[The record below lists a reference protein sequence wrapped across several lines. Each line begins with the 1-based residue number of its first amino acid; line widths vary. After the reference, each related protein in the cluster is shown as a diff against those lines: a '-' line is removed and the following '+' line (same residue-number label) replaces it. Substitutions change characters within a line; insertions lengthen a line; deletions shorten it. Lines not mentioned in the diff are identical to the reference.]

1 MNRKSRILIVLLI
14 LAILATF
21 TACGGAAEPGTKD
34 GASAPTKKPTIFS
47 PAEPEKVS
55 VTGIELSDAEL
66 TAYLGTDSVKGTLTA
81 SVQPEDAEQKGVK
94 FASSDPSVVKVDDEG
109 NYQALSIGTAVIT
122 VTAEDPDFTG
132 SASCTIT
139 VKSQVDSITLSS
151 AEEILYADGTA
162 SLTAQVSPADVKGL
176 SFAWA
181 SSDSS
186 VATVD
191 DNGNV
196 TACKPGRAVV
206 TYTVED
212 GSGIQGSCDILVGV
226 PIKSLKIN
234 EKAVTVL
241 VGVNEEIAR
250 KQLTVTTVP
259 EESAVFGLKWSSSD
273 ENIAKVD
280 DEGVVTGVSAGK
292 ATITGVSRDP
302 KSNGKIK
309 SVCVVTV
316 GDAVKSIDLSGTG
329 ERLQKTKVMKL
340 AAALTPAKPFN
351 AKLSWKSSDESVL
364 TVDAKGTVKA
374 VGVGSATVTCTATD
388 GSNTSAEYKITVYQP
403 VTRLTASTKRLVIL
417 EKTSGSISIT
427 AAPEDA
433 TDKSVEWSSSD
444 TSVAKVDQKGNVTA
458 GKTGSAVITATAKDG
473 SNRSVK
479 IPVVVEP
486 TVPLSA
492 ETFTRRG
499 PFGFYNRFAITFK
512 NLTKTKKITYI
523 SFKVTYNANGSTK
536 SYICYTDSDIITAG
550 HSKRVGWWN
559 GSGLVYARNFQVYL
573 RSVRYADG
581 TSQSFNDVAIGWFW

>member
-94 FASSDPSVVKVDDEG
+94 FASSDPSVVKVDETG
-109 NYQALSIGTAVIT
+109 NFQALSIGTAVIT

-132 SASCTIT
+132 SASCTIM
-139 VKSQVDSITLSS
+139 VKSQVESIVLSA
-151 AEEILYADGTA
+151 AEEIMYADDTA
-162 SLTAQVSPADVKGL
+162 SLTAQVKPANVSGL

-181 SSDSS
+181 SSDAS

-196 TACKPGRAVV
+196 TALKPGHAVV
-206 TYTVED
+206 TYTVQD
-212 GSGIQGSCDILVGV
+212 GSGIQGACDILVGV

-241 VGVNEEIAR
+241 VGVGGDVAR
-250 KQLTVTTVP
+250 KQLTITTVP
-259 EESAVFGLKWSSSD
+259 EESAVFGLKWSSSN
-273 ENIAKVD
+273 EAVATVD
-280 DEGVVTGVSAGK
+280 DKGVVTGVSAGK
-292 ATITGVSRDP
+292 ATITGVSKDP

-309 SVCVVTV
+309 AVCVVTV
-316 GDAVKSIDLSGTG
+316 GDAVKSIDLTG
-329 ERLQKTKVMKL
+329 AGDRLQKAKVMKL

-351 AKLSWKSSDESVL
+351 AKLNWSSSDESVL

-374 VGVGSATVTCTATD
+374 VGVGSATVTCTAAD
-388 GSNTSAEYKITVYQP
+388 GSNTSAQYKITVYQP
-403 VTRLTASTKRLVIL
+403 VTKLTPSTKKLVIL
-417 EKTSGSISIT
+417 EKTSGTISVT
-427 AAPEDA
+427 ALPEDA

-444 TSVAKVDQKGNVTA
+444 PSVAKVDQKGNVTA
-458 GKTGSAVITATAKDG
+458 GKKGSAVITATAKDG
-473 SNRSVK
+473 SKKVTK
-479 IPVVVEP
+479 ITVYVEP
-486 TVPLSA
+486 RVPLSA
-492 ETFTRRG
+492 ETFTRSG
-499 PFGFYNRFAITFK
+499 YFGFYTTFAVTFK
-512 NLTKTKKITYI
+512 NVTQTRKITHI
-523 SFKVTYNANGSTK
+523 TFKVTYESNGSTK
-536 SYICYTDSDIITAG
+536 SYLCSDDCVITGG
-550 HSKRVGWWN
+550 HSRRLGWWN
-559 GSGLVYARNFQVYL
+559 GSGLIYARNFKVYL

-581 TSQSFNDVAIGWFW
+581 TSQSFSDELIGWFW